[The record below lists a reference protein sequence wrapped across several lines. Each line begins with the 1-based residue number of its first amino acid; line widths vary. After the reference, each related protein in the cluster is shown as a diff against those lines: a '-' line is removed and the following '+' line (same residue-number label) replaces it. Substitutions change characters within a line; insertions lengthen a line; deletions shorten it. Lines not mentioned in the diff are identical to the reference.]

1 MKIISE
7 FISENCSTSQL
18 IAVFFILEGNER
30 QEFAVVHPYLIKS
43 GSFWQKS
50 KTFKL
55 IICNCN
61 CGIQGWSRNWAGHCP
76 TCSLPLPRQDVLGW
90 PLPPCLATLSLEWV
104 CWPLGNGQQGGAKMS
119 PFAKHIHAPLR
130 TNMDIVQFALF
141 ANLLSH
147 VLGHMAKARTGAT

>member
-18 IAVFFILEGNER
+18 IAVFYTGGNER

-55 IICNCN
+55 II
-61 CGIQGWSRNWAGHCP
+61 
-76 TCSLPLPRQDVLGW
+76 
-90 PLPPCLATLSLEWV
+90 
-104 CWPLGNGQQGGAKMS
+104 
-119 PFAKHIHAPLR
+119 
-130 TNMDIVQFALF
+130 LF
-141 ANLLSH
+141 AIVAFRVGAGTGLDIALRARCH
-147 VLGHMAKARTGAT
+147 FLGKMC

>member
-18 IAVFFILEGNER
+18 IAVFFILGGNER

-55 IICNCN
+55 II
-61 CGIQGWSRNWAGHCP
+61 
-76 TCSLPLPRQDVLGW
+76 
-90 PLPPCLATLSLEWV
+90 
-104 CWPLGNGQQGGAKMS
+104 
-119 PFAKHIHAPLR
+119 
-130 TNMDIVQFALF
+130 LF
-141 ANLLSH
+141 AIVALRVGAGTGLDIALRARCH
-147 VLGHMAKARTGAT
+147 FLGKMC

>member
-18 IAVFFILEGNER
+18 IAVFILGGNER

-55 IICNCN
+55 IILFA
-61 CGIQGWSRNWAGHCP
+61 IVAFRAGAGTGLDIALRAHCHF
-76 TCSLPLPRQDVLGW
+76 
-90 PLPPCLATLSLEWV
+90 
-104 CWPLGNGQQGGAKMS
+104 LGN
-119 PFAKHIHAPLR
+119 LC
-130 TNMDIVQFALF
+130 
-141 ANLLSH
+141 
-147 VLGHMAKARTGAT
+147 